1 MSLREALLIAHIVG
15 VVVMAFGSGTAML
28 ASLSAGSRPDVASI
42 LRASQ
47 LELLGGRV
55 TAFAA
60 VAVAILGTWLVI
72 EVDGY
77 EFEQAWISAAYV
89 LWFIAMGIGGGGLSR
104 HSRNVIAAAEA
115 AQGRGETTS
124 DALTAQFR
132 SPVAN
137 IGGTVLG
144 LMYVVFIYLMVAK
157 PGL

>member
-1 MSLREALLIAHIVG
+1 MSLYEALLIGHIVG

-28 ASLSAGSRPDVASI
+28 ASLSAGSRPDVSSI

-60 VAVAILGTWLVI
+60 IVVAILGTWLVI
-72 EVDGY
+72 EVEAFD
-77 EFEQAWISAAYV
+77 FEQAWISAAYL
-89 LWFIAMGIGGGGLSR
+89 LWFIAMGIGGGVLSR

-115 AQGRGETTS
+115 ARQRGETTS
-124 DALTAQFR
+124 DALIAQFR

-137 IGGTVLG
+137 VGGTVLG
-144 LMYVVFIYLMVAK
+144 LMYVVFTYLMVAK

>member
-1 MSLREALLIAHIVG
+1 MSLREVLLIAHIVG

-28 ASLSAGSRPDVASI
+28 ASLSAGSRPDVVSI
-42 LRASQ
+42 LKASQ

-60 VAVAILGTWLVI
+60 VVVAVLGTWLVI

-77 EFEQAWISAAYV
+77 EFEQAWLSAAYV
-89 LWFIAMGIGGGGLSR
+89 LWFVAMGLGGGVLSR
-104 HSRNVIAAAEA
+104 HSRSVIAAAEA
-115 AQGRGETTS
+115 AQTRGETTS
-124 DALTAQFR
+124 DALIAQFR

-157 PGL
+157 PGF

>member
-1 MSLREALLIAHIVG
+1 MSLYEALLIGHIVG

-28 ASLSAGSRPDVASI
+28 ASLSAGSRPDVVSI
-42 LRASQ
+42 IKASQ

-55 TAFAA
+55 NSFAA
-60 VAVAILGTWLVI
+60 IVVAVLGTWLVI
-72 EVDGY
+72 EGEAFD
-77 EFEQAWISAAYV
+77 FEQGWISASYL
-89 LWFIAMGIGGGGLSR
+89 LWFIAMGIGGGVLSR

-115 AQGRGETTS
+115 AQQRGETTS
-124 DALTAQFR
+124 DALIAQFR

-144 LMYVVFIYLMVAK
+144 LMYVVFIYLMVSK

>member
-89 LWFIAMGIGGGGLSR
+89 LWFIAMGIGGGVLSR